1 MPTDCVGGNQISKEF
16 SDISKTIGFV
26 TMDCG
31 VVCFKG
37 LFEGFLPISIEVTES
52 FTHET
57 VESGECT
64 FLGTTFYNHVD

>member
-1 MPTDCVGGNQISKEF
+1 MSEEF
-16 SDISKTIGFV
+16 SDISKTIGFITV
-26 TMDCG
+26 DGG

-37 LFEGFLPISIEVTES
+37 LFEGFLPIPIEITES

-64 FLGTTFYNHVD
+64 VLRTTFYNHVD